1 MGVRQCHALHRMV
14 AQELVQNHEHIAS
27 EELWYEESDPQDLTV
42 RRDQGMSLFQVDHL
56 RQICPADLRNDEDTN
71 DDSDV
76 LQTIHE
82 RFAQENRAQ
91 RLHKRRQRRRRSS
104 QINSDSVMQRSA
116 KRSPSMMS
124 DESQDEVRGT
134 GRRQPHTSPASKQA
148 ASPVFSSGSE
158 QPTPSTTK
166 PAIPRSCLQEFDHPT
181 RPAVDRGKT
190 IPSPLNHSRLPRLPT
205 P

>member
-1 MGVRQCHALHRMV
+1 MDKWVYDNAMYCIAWI

-42 RRDQGMSLFQVDHL
+42 RRDQGMYLFLVDHL

-76 LQTIHE
+76 LQTIRE
-82 RFAQENRAQ
+82 RFAQEHRAQ

-166 PAIPRSCLQEFDHPT
+166 PATPPGHSSVMLAGIRSSHPSSSRQRQNNT
-181 RPAVDRGKT
+181 VAT
-190 IPSPLNHSRLPRLPT
+190 PS
-205 P
+205 